1 MDDTVPLDP
10 RAERSRSAIL
20 GAAAQIIEEE
30 GYSGVT
36 HQRVA
41 ERAGVA
47 RATVYRHWA
56 QLDDL
61 LFDAIA
67 TLDAPIFRPGDGET
81 LREWM
86 QAELAYAG
94 AMFAS
99 PATQHL
105 IAALVDRGAS
115 DAGLAALRKEIGS
128 RADDRLG
135 HRLGKALTD
144 GELTHAADAADA
156 SDLAALL
163 LGPLLFRALIQP
175 QELDDAFIAL
185 VIDHALPP
193 KRRKM

>member
-1 MDDTVPLDP
+1 MEDTPFDP
-10 RAERSRSAIL
+10 RAERSRTAIL

-30 GYSGVT
+30 GYSGLT

-41 ERAGVA
+41 ERAGVG

-67 TLDAPIFRPGDGET
+67 TLDAPIFRPGNGEP
-81 LREWM
+81 LREWLE
-86 QAELAYAG
+86 AELSYAA

-99 PATQHL
+99 PTTQHL

-115 DAGLAALRKEIGS
+115 DAALSALRKEIGS

-135 HRLGKALTD
+135 CRLAKARTA
-144 GELTHAADAADA
+144 GESAHSPDATE
-156 SDLAALL
+156 LAALL
-163 LGPLLFRALIQP
+163 LGPLLFRALMQP
-175 QELDDAFIAL
+175 QKIDDAFIAS
-185 VIDHALPP
+185 VFDHALPSP
-193 KRRKM
+193 KRRKA

>member
-1 MDDTVPLDP
+1 MEATRLDP
-10 RAERSRSAIL
+10 RAERSRTAIL

-30 GYSGVT
+30 GYSRVT

-41 ERAGVA
+41 ERAGVG

-67 TLDAPIFRPGDGET
+67 TLDAPIFRPGHSEA
-81 LREWM
+81 LREWLE
-86 QAELAYAG
+86 AELSYAA

-99 PATQHL
+99 PTTQHL

-115 DAGLAALRKEIGS
+115 DAALSALRKEIGS

-135 HRLGKALTD
+135 CRLAKARTD
-144 GELTHAADAADA
+144 GELNHTPDAT
-156 SDLAALL
+156 DLAALL

-175 QELDDAFIAL
+175 QEIDDAFIAL
-185 VIDHALPP
+185 VIDHALPSP
-193 KRRKM
+193 KGRKV